1 MLRVRIDRPTFLDHP
16 LAAPFSLYIVSFLR
30 WLLYRA
36 PYSTSQHVQR
46 EPLVYVCV
54 ESFTQ
59 SDRAQQYIQSAERL
73 FSYIFLFPLV
83 PYICVHTHTP
93 HSICMYGILYSVW

>member
-16 LAAPFSLYIVSFLR
+16 LAAPFSLYSFLFA
-30 WLLYRA
+30 LAAIRA

-73 FSYIFLFPLV
+73 FSYIFLFSLV